1 MNARTRVTIRQQ
13 LKSTLRE
20 NKRHYVSVGFFFG
33 FFFFQGCLKVRTTV
47 RFDGSETLKRKKN
60 ENCGFLAIRI
70 LKLRVGVL
78 NKNQL
83 D

>member
-1 MNARTRVTIRQQ
+1 M
-13 LKSTLRE
+13 
-20 NKRHYVSVGFFFG
+20 
-33 FFFFQGCLKVRTTV
+33 KVRTTV

-78 NKNQL
+78 NKNKL